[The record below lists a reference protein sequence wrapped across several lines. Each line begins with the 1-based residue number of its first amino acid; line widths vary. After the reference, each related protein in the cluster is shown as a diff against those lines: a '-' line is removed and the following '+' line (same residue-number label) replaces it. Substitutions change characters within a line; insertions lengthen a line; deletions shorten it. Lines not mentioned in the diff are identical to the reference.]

1 MSFSNQMPLPL
12 LGRIDQPSAAPSELV
27 AIAKTYR
34 EAVQMAWQLRRSKG
48 MTQSTLAELAVL
60 YPSHV
65 TDYLSA
71 TPKTPRELPAQRI
84 RGFECAVGNTFVT
97 QWLAAQAH
105 LTVLEQLQADQQVR
119 RVA

>member
-1 MSFSNQMPLPL
+1 MTHVPTHVIQS
-12 LGRIDQPSAAPSELV
+12 
-27 AIAKTYR
+27 AKTYR

-48 MTQSTLAELAVL
+48 MTQSTLAELAGL

-71 TPKTPRELPAQRI
+71 APKAPRELPAQRI
-84 RGFECAVGNTFVT
+84 KGFEDAVGNTFVT
-97 QWLAAQAH
+97 QWLASQAS
-105 LTVLEQLQADQQVR
+105 LTVLEQVQADQQVR